1 MVILRPAVFKQILEL
16 QEDLAM
22 EHNTPDGRTIKPPD
36 RERVVDA
43 RHTPEIHAASGHEKL
58 LTASELE
65 AWLEIDRKTVYTYVQ
80 RGLIPYI
87 RIQSNVRF
95 RRSEIWTGL
104 RSTRIAPTG
113 ARKRSSRSCKR
124 IGGGNTDTGI
134 RRM

>member
-1 MVILRPAVFKQILEL
+1 
-16 QEDLAM
+16 M
-22 EHNTPDGRTIKPPD
+22 EHNTPDGRTTKPPD
-36 RERVVDA
+36 HERVVDA

-95 RRSEIWTGL
+95 RRSEIMDWLEKHSYRPNRG
-104 RSTRIAPTG
+104 S
-113 ARKRSSRSCKR
+113 KKKQ
-124 IGGGNTDTGI
+124 
-134 RRM
+134 